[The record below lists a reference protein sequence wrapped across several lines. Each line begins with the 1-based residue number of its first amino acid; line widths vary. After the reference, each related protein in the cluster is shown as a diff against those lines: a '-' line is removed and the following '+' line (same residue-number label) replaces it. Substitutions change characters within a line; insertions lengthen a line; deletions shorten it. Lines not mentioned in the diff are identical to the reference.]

1 MEQEILE
8 AHFTHEEIV
17 RKYDRI
23 ASFYDLFGV
32 LAESKARKRG
42 LALSQIRNGETIL
55 EVALGTGLN
64 FVELLKRNPGGWVE
78 GIDVSVRML
87 QQAEKRIVRT
97 GRKNYRLQ
105 IGDGR
110 SLPHPDATFD
120 LLMNQYM
127 LDILPVQDF
136 MPILREFYRV
146 LRKGGRAVL
155 INTTKGERWH
165 TRLYEQLYKLRHP
178 FLAGSRGVLAEPFL
192 REAGF
197 VGIRR
202 ESVSQFGFPSEVV
215 IGYKR
220 T

>member
-42 LALSQIRNGETIL
+42 LEFAQIRSGETIL

-78 GIDVSVRML
+78 GIDVSVGML
-87 QQAEKRIVRT
+87 EQAEKRIART
-97 GRKNYRLQ
+97 SRKNYQLQ

-127 LDILPVQDF
+127 LDILPVEDF
-136 MPILREFYRV
+136 MPILHEFYRV
-146 LRKGGRAVL
+146 LKQGGRAVL
-155 INTTKGERWH
+155 INTTKGESWH
-165 TRLYEQLYKLRHP
+165 TRLYEHLYKLRHP

-197 VGIRR
+197 GGIRR
-202 ESVSQFGFPSEVV
+202 EFVSQFGFPSEVV

-220 T
+220 R